1 MFNCLGHIGTMF
13 EPYLSYFFNIFAC
26 RCLEWLNLSVMYP
39 KQKNTLKLHYLD
51 HIGAIWAI
59 LGPCFGYFSNL
70 FTSGCPKWFKV
81 LWKSHAYHLE
91 NTLNVYLLGPYW
103 GHVMAILGHC
113 FGYVYIIFAF
123 KCMIWLLLSL
133 KTLACQKDEYSLMLN
148 L

>member
-1 MFNCLGHIGTMF
+1 ML
-13 EPYLSYFFNIFAC
+13 EPFRAIF
-26 RCLEWLNLSVMYP
+26 V
-39 KQKNTLKLHYLD
+39 
-51 HIGAIWAI
+51 
-59 LGPCFGYFSNL
+59 YFSNL
-70 FTSGCPKWFKV
+70 FTSECPKWLKA
-81 LWKSHAYHLE
+81 LWKSHAYQLE
-91 NTLNVYLLGPYW
+91 NTFNVDLLGPYW